1 MDNAT
6 LWAEYKSVPTA
17 GLKKQ
22 IMINYTNLVHY
33 VIHNSKF
40 MNLNVV
46 EEKDYFQFGVEG
58 LSEAIERFDPNFGT
72 KFETYA
78 IQRIRGKIIDELRK
92 LQIKPRTNYLNQ
104 DPTKVIYKNVS
115 IDQSYD
121 ADESFTL
128 ADVIPSEYE
137 LPDDEYN
144 QNEKRNLLIEA
155 IKELNERDRIIITL
169 YYYEHMNYK
178 EIAKVLDIT
187 VSRVSQLHS
196 KIMKELRKKI
206 EKQYDE

>member
-1 MDNAT
+1 
-6 LWAEYKSVPTA
+6 
-17 GLKKQ
+17 
-22 IMINYTNLVHY
+22 
-33 VIHNSKF
+33 
-40 MNLNVV
+40 
-46 EEKDYFQFGVEG
+46 
-58 LSEAIERFDPNFGT
+58 
-72 KFETYA
+72 
-78 IQRIRGKIIDELRK
+78 
-92 LQIKPRTNYLNQ
+92 LNQ
-104 DPTKVIYKNVS
+104 DPTKVIYRNVS

-144 QNEKRNLLIEA
+144 ENEKKNLLVES
-155 IKELNERDRIIITL
+155 IKELNDRDRIIITL